1 MWPELFLNESTLFMW
16 EFGVKVGDSTGSSQ
30 LPHYQ
35 TPPVQTHNTSQTLKL
50 NHTLCCFLTRLF
62 ASVYPLPAVWSK
74 FKAVCFMHQ
83 FFFSAITAVAFIT
96 ESWMTKELRSY
107 IWMSRSVRQGLC
119 LINASTASLFS
130 SLLSFF
136 FFFYNLPDV
145 LSAGW
150 VKNMLDYAFFG
161 WISLLFLAHVSV
173 EQIISGLDG
182 TDWECCWIFPHML
195 DECMRIFVCVSVIKK
210 NLTFVS

>member
-50 NHTLCCFLTRLF
+50 NRTFFAVFLHIYLLLFTPCQLCGASLRQFVLCINSFFCNYSSCIYNRLR
-62 ASVYPLPAVWSK
+62 
-74 FKAVCFMHQ
+74 
-83 FFFSAITAVAFIT
+83 
-96 ESWMTKELRSY
+96 MTKELRSY
-107 IWMSRSVRQGLC
+107 IWMSCSVRQGLC

-136 FFFYNLPDV
+136 FFFTIFLICLV
-145 LSAGW
+145 LTCQQGEWKICLTMLFSAG
-150 VKNMLDYAFFG
+150 
-161 WISLLFLAHVSV
+161 FL
-173 EQIISGLDG
+173 
-182 TDWECCWIFPHML
+182 CYF
-195 DECMRIFVCVSVIKK
+195 
-210 NLTFVS
+210 